1 MKQLQKREPSLY
13 VALVLFAAAFLL
25 FALTPAIAGMLGGGA
40 DMAGGSGV
48 GGAVDMAGVSGGA
61 AAAGGTGMSGG
72 AAAGNLTGAA
82 ASVVF
87 YLPRVVL
94 AAGFMAL
101 FFFIRRMA
109 ERRAR
114 LEGLDAER
122 LQLADQELAEAEAFA
137 EGAKVYLTPHFLIS
151 GDYQFDI
158 VPWADMERTYHAGD
172 LLAVSTAGQ
181 KTHVV
186 ASHADRK
193 PWVKDLE
200 QEIEKRIKTAAANA
214 ATKPDGAK
222 RQKAGIEKSGKSE
235 TRAKEK
241 KPSYKTVPK
250 PTAAQALGG
259 GLLLALPGIAIWTL
273 FCGFAIWGP
282 LLGAMAMF
290 YLISI
295 GYVFGI
301 KGLFTRH
308 KDLGQWSPEEGVRP
322 VLGLSLAIILICC
335 VAYHVVLLVVG
346 YPDFNYTY
354 GYALSHLA
362 MLLKQHQLFGLF
374 LNRLLLALFMLLLLG
389 FRYGAAKGGRTDAQV
404 NGKRKTPR

>member
-1 MKQLQKREPSLY
+1 MKYTCSKKMKKLQKREPSLY
-13 VALVLFAAAFLL
+13 VAVVLFAAALLL
-25 FALTPAIAGMLGGGA
+25 FALTPAIAGALGGGA
-40 DMAGGSGV
+40 GAAGISGGQAAGPV
-48 GGAVDMAGVSGGA
+48 GTGA
-61 AAAGGTGMSGG
+61 AASED
-72 AAAGNLTGAA
+72 LTGAA

-101 FFFIRRMA
+101 FFFIRRVA

-122 LQLADQELAEAEAFA
+122 LELADRELEQAEAFA
-137 EGAKVYLTPHFLIS
+137 EGAKVYVTPHFLIS

-158 VPWADMERTYHAGD
+158 VPWADIERTYYAGD
-172 LLAVSTAGQ
+172 LLAVSTTGQ
-181 KTHVV
+181 KAHVV

-200 QEIEKRIKTAAANA
+200 REIERRMEAAAVKA
-214 ATKPDGAK
+214 ASKPD
-222 RQKAGIEKSGKSE
+222 
-235 TRAKEK
+235 RAKEK
-241 KPSYKTVPK
+241 RTNYKTVPK
-250 PTAAQALGG
+250 PTTSQALAG

-301 KGLFTRH
+301 KGLFMRH

-322 VLGLSLAIILICC
+322 VLGMSLAIILVCC
-335 VAYHVVLLVVG
+335 VVYHVVLLVVG
-346 YPDFNYTY
+346 YPDFHYTY
-354 GYALSHLA
+354 GYALWHLA
-362 MLLKQHQLFGLF
+362 GLLKQHQLFGLF
-374 LNRLLLALFMLLLLG
+374 LNRLLLALLMLLILG
-389 FRYGAAKGGRTDAQV
+389 FRYGAAKGGRGDGRA
-404 NGKRKTPR
+404 NGKKKTAR

>member
-1 MKQLQKREPSLY
+1 MKYTCSKKMKKLQKREPSLY
-13 VALVLFAAAFLL
+13 VAVVLFAAALLL
-25 FALTPAIAGMLGGGA
+25 FALTPAIAGALGGGA
-40 DMAGGSGV
+40 GAAGISGGQAAGPV
-48 GGAVDMAGVSGGA
+48 GTGA
-61 AAAGGTGMSGG
+61 AASED
-72 AAAGNLTGAA
+72 LTGAA

-101 FFFIRRMA
+101 FFFIRRVA

-122 LQLADQELAEAEAFA
+122 LELADRELEQAEAFA
-137 EGAKVYLTPHFLIS
+137 EGAKVYVTPHFLIS

-158 VPWADMERTYHAGD
+158 VPWADIERTYYAGD
-172 LLAVSTAGQ
+172 LLAVSTTGQ
-181 KTHVV
+181 KAHVV

-200 QEIEKRIKTAAANA
+200 REIERRMEAAAVKA
-214 ATKPDGAK
+214 ASKPDRAK
-222 RQKAGIEKSGKSE
+222 GRKAAEKPGQSG

-241 KPSYKTVPK
+241 RTNYKTVPK
-250 PTAAQALGG
+250 PTTSQALAG

-301 KGLFTRH
+301 KGLFMRH

-322 VLGLSLAIILICC
+322 VLGMSLAIILVCC
-335 VAYHVVLLVVG
+335 VVYHVVLLVVG
-346 YPDFNYTY
+346 YPDFHYTY
-354 GYALSHLA
+354 GYALWHLA
-362 MLLKQHQLFGLF
+362 GLLKQHQLFGLF
-374 LNRLLLALFMLLLLG
+374 LNRLLLALLMLLILG
-389 FRYGAAKGGRTDAQV
+389 FRYGAAKGGRGDGRA
-404 NGKRKTPR
+404 NGKKKTAR